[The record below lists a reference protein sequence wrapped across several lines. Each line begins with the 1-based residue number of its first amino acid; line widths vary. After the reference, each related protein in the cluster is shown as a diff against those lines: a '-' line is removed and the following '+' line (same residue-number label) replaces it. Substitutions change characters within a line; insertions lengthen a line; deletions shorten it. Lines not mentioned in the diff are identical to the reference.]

1 MTKNLFAVLV
11 AAALVSCATQPY
23 SKDLQREHSDA
34 MEAAVADYIAAAA
47 GKNLPVNTIMVLQHG
62 KVLGE
67 AYVNGWTPEMPHHMW
82 STSKSFTSLAVG
94 FAIEE
99 GLLSLDDKLVDFF
112 PELAEK
118 ALKQTG
124 DSTYRENMKACTV
137 KDLLVMSSGHDR
149 EPVFSDAG
157 KLAGKVAELNLTL
170 GDNLENLNGFM
181 DALDMNMKELFFTTP
196 FVHRPGSKNLYN
208 SPATYMLSAIVQEV
222 TGEKINDYLMPRLW
236 EPLGMEQP
244 QWQELD
250 GVNCGGWGL
259 FLKPEEMAKAGQ
271 MFLDGGRYAGKQV
284 VSEDY
289 LKEATAP
296 YFKWGWPEWD
306 PQGRGRGPHN
316 GYGYQFWT
324 VTEGFNTAGAQGQ
337 FIFAL
342 PQLDAV
348 ITCTATILD
357 GDFQETDLI
366 WKYIV
371 PVLEQ
376 ETLKTVEIQGSV
388 GTLRGDLRIPQEALN
403 GEKVPMVIICHGLT
417 ASRNEPLLNGVA
429 MSAQKAGMASVKFD
443 FNGHGGSDGSFSN
456 HNLLNEEEDLEK
468 IYEWVKGLDY
478 VDAQRIAVLGHSQG
492 GAVVSLFAGRHTE
505 LGGLILCAP
514 ATLELQNMPWE
525 RIGDQMPLAF
535 QEKLPDSIM
544 FAPGHYLGK
553 SYILA
558 VKDTDIAGE
567 LANYRGPVCILHG
580 DRDSMIPVSHAKA
593 IHAILPQ
600 SELHVLPGLEH
611 GFQPDEQQ
619 AIDAAADFLDRIF
632 NR

>member
-11 AAALVSCATQPY
+11 AAALVSCATQPCN
-23 SKDLQREHSDA
+23 KELQREHSDA

-47 GKNLPVNTIMVLQHG
+47 EKNLPVNTIMVLQHG

-67 AYVNGWTPEMPHHMW
+67 AYVNGWAPDSAHHMW
-82 STSKSFTSLAVG
+82 STSKSFTSMAVG
-94 FAIEE
+94 FAVQE
-99 GLLSLDDKLVDFF
+99 GKMTLDDKLVDYF
-112 PELAEK
+112 PEESQI
-118 ALKQTG
+118 ALKDIS
-124 DSTYRENMKACTV
+124 DSTLKENMLACTV
-137 KDLLVMSSGHDR
+137 KDLLVMGCGHEEEPAFSHPEVLAEKAGEMQLSG
-149 EPVFSDAG
+149 
-157 KLAGKVAELNLTL
+157 
-170 GDNLENLNGFM
+170 NLENM
-181 DALDMNMKELFFTTP
+181 QELFDACGIHLANEFFKTP
-196 FVHRPGSKNLYN
+196 FVHKPGTFNRYN
-208 SPATYMLSAIVQEV
+208 SPATYMLSVMCQKA
-222 TGEKINDYLMPRLW
+222 TGEKINDYLEPRLW
-236 EPLGMEQP
+236 KPLGIEKP
-244 QWQELD
+244 FWAELD
-250 GVNCGGWGL
+250 GANCGGWGL
-259 FLKPEEMAKAGQ
+259 FITPETMAKTGQ
-271 MFLDGGRYAGKQV
+271 MLLDGGRYAGKQV
-284 VSEDY
+284 FPEDY
-289 LKEATAP
+289 LKEAVSP
-296 YFKWGWPEWD
+296 WFKWGWPEWD
-306 PQGRGRGPHN
+306 PQQRGRGPHN

-324 VTEGFNTAGAQGQ
+324 FTEGFNTAGAQGQ
-337 FIFAL
+337 FILVF
-342 PQLDAV
+342 PELDAV
-348 ITCTATILD
+348 VVCTAEIPD

-366 WKYIV
+366 WQYIV
-371 PVLEQ
+371 PVLER

-443 FNGHGGSDGSFSN
+443 FNGHGQSDGCFSN

-468 IYEWVKGLDY
+468 IYEWVKSLDY

-535 QEKLPDSIM
+535 QEELPDSIM

-567 LANYRGPVCILHG
+567 LANYRGPVCIIHG
-580 DRDSMIPVSHAKA
+580 GRDSMVPVSHAKA

-619 AIDAAADFLDRIF
+619 AIDVAADFLDRIF
-632 NR
+632 SR